1 VDERRK
7 KVMKKLKKL
16 LAVIMV
22 IAMMI
27 PCTAFAATASPAK
40 TLKSVSAKVTVT
52 GTYTYTGSKQTPKY
66 KVTAKVNGKTVT
78 LKSGTDYTATVTKGT
93 DVGSYAIKITGKGKY
108 TGSIKTTYDIDAVKI
123 SAASI
128 KASDITYTGT
138 ETAPNV
144 VVKYNGKV
152 LKRHVDYKI
161 TELDKSV
168 GSHTVVIK
176 GIGNYK
182 GTKEIKYNIVKATQS
197 VKVTTSYKTVA
208 AKTFKKKAAS
218 YTIKTTGVKDK
229 AKVTYSS
236 NSKSVTVKNGKIT
249 LAKGIKKGTYKVT
262 VTVAATTNYKKAT
275 KTLTIKVK

>member
-1 VDERRK
+1 
-7 KVMKKLKKL
+7 MKKLKKL

-40 TLKSVSAKVTVT
+40 TLKSVSAKVSVT
-52 GTYTYTGSKQTPKY
+52 GTYTYNGKSQTPKF
-66 KVTAKVNGKTVT
+66 KVTAKVNGKNVT
-78 LKSGTDYTATVTKGT
+78 LKSGTDYTATVTKGNAA
-93 DVGSYAIKITGKGKY
+93 GSYGIKITGKGKY
-108 TGSIKTTYDIDAVKI
+108 SGTIKTTYEINPEKI
-123 SAASI
+123 SATSI
-128 KASDITYTGT
+128 KVSDLTYTGT